1 MAEDILGISGQMD
14 ISDIQASIDKLCDG
28 LNRVGADTDALSQR
42 MTKALNDIAN
52 SNGDLA
58 SKTTQAMQTLK
69 SAMDE
74 ATKELDAVP
83 SMIDNANKRV
93 ETIEGTIDKLNEK
106 LAETK
111 KGSDAFNSITK
122 QIDAQKQ
129 SLQLAKEDVVE
140 LTCSYANVKNAKT

>member
-74 ATKELDAVP
+74 ATKELDVVP

-106 LAETK
+106 
-111 KGSDAFNSITK
+111 
-122 QIDAQKQ
+122 
-129 SLQLAKEDVVE
+129 
-140 LTCSYANVKNAKT
+140 